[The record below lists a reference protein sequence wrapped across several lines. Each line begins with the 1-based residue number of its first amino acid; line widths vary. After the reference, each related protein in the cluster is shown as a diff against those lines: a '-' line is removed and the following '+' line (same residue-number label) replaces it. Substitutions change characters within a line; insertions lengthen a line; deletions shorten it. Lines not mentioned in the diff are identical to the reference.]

1 VPQIAVKFTRSV
13 STVSANFREYSR
25 KTAKQ
30 FEKLKRPQIIYWSHF
45 RDDTQNFAN
54 LGKSR
59 LFTFESSAFD
69 RTQPETRCK
78 AHLSFTLFSPDG
90 FNYGLV
96 PCPSKKNPRLKR
108 ENLPDYDDFCAG

>member
-54 LGKSR
+54 LGKTR

-69 RTQPETRCK
+69 RTQPPFPL
-78 AHLSFTLFSPDG
+78 AGNTLQSSSELHAF
-90 FNYGLV
+90 
-96 PCPSKKNPRLKR
+96 
-108 ENLPDYDDFCAG
+108 